1 MTKKSIFSRI
11 NQSEEPEIDSLTQ
24 NRSNNKLIQDIE
36 SHLNSLID
44 SLQKGEFPVNIK
56 KITQVFDGV
65 VTIDR
70 LPIDVPADKFVDLYN
85 DLPNI
90 LTGYAIGATLSDES
104 YREPDVSQITFQRL
118 DRGTYWIFPTDRID
132 RQGAA
137 WLVPNPLKDI
147 KIERNK
153 SLNFSFDIDS
163 SSQNNS
169 NILILTKPALVQI
182 LPNSDRLTWKLTERG
197 ELRTGGTA
205 SQPAT
210 ANNASIDPLALT
222 KQIEQI
228 VQAKLRS
235 AHSDILKKCQELIDR
250 STNNTIDRVNSA
262 VDLTSQPTSQR
273 AMAAKEYAKRANQK
287 KKENDFAGASADYDR
302 AISLD
307 AKYANY
313 EVAYQQA
320 ELAYIQGDYQKAKN
334 IIDVIANTFDHDPS
348 VRLLRGHIYC
358 YGLNDFETGKNEYI
372 LVLSLT
378 TDDEFTQ
385 FAQKGLEYAKSAIS
399 SENRSTVTQSAPPV
413 TTSSQGTV
421 MTAED
426 YFKKAKQ
433 KEQQNDSEGALVYYD
448 MAIKLNPDYAN
459 AYFNRGMLEK
469 NSLLAEDKIDAIESL
484 RTAARLYKQQGKLDI
499 YQSLSETL
507 QKL

>member
-24 NRSNNKLIQDIE
+24 NRSNTKLIQDIE
-36 SHLNSLID
+36 SHLNSLTD

-118 DRGTYWIFPTDRID
+118 DRGTYWIFPTDRIG

-147 KIERNK
+147 KIARNK

-205 SQPAT
+205 SQPTT

-222 KQIEQI
+222 KQIEHI

-235 AHSDILKKCQELIDR
+235 AHSDILKQCQELIAR
-250 STNNTIDRVNSA
+250 STNDTIDRSNSD
-262 VDLTSQPTSQR
+262 VDSTSQSIIQG
-273 AMAAKEYAKRANQK
+273 AMVAKEYAKRAN
-287 KKENDFAGASADYDR
+287 
-302 AISLD
+302 
-307 AKYANY
+307 
-313 EVAYQQA
+313 
-320 ELAYIQGDYQKAKN
+320 
-334 IIDVIANTFDHDPS
+334 
-348 VRLLRGHIYC
+348 
-358 YGLNDFETGKNEYI
+358 
-372 LVLSLT
+372 
-378 TDDEFTQ
+378 Q
-385 FAQKGLEYAKSAIS
+385 FAQKGLEYAKSALS
-399 SENRSTVTQSAPPV
+399 SDNQVAKVTNAEILN
-413 TTSSQGTV
+413 SQAS

-433 KEQQNDSEGALVYYD
+433 KEQQNDLTGAVVYYD
-448 MAIKLNPDYAN
+448 MAIKLDPDYAN
-459 AYFNRGMLEK
+459 AYFNRGMLKK
-469 NSLLAEDKIDAIESL
+469 NLPLEEDRTDAIASL
-484 RTAARLYKQQGKLDI
+484 RTAARLYNR
-499 YQSLSETL
+499 
-507 QKL
+507 

>member
-11 NQSEEPEIDSLTQ
+11 NQSEEPESDALTQ
-24 NRSNNKLIQDIE
+24 NRSNTKLIQDIE
-36 SHLNSLID
+36 SHLNSLTD

-56 KITQVFDGV
+56 KITQVFDAV

-70 LPIDVPADKFVDLYN
+70 LPTDVPADKFLDLYN

-90 LTGYAIGATLSDES
+90 LTGYAIGAILSDES
-104 YREPDVSQITFQRL
+104 YREPDVSQITFERL
-118 DRGTYWIFPTDRID
+118 DRGTYWIFPTDRIG

-147 KIERNK
+147 KIDRNK

-197 ELRTGGTA
+197 ELRTGGAA
-205 SQPAT
+205 SQPT
-210 ANNASIDPLALT
+210 IANNASIDPLALT
-222 KQIEQI
+222 KQIEHI

-235 AHSDILKKCQELIDR
+235 AHSDILKQCQELIAR
-250 STNNTIDRVNSA
+250 STNSTIDRANSD
-262 VDLTSQPTSQR
+262 VDSTSQSIIQG
-273 AMAAKEYAKRANQK
+273 AMVAKEYAKRAN
-287 KKENDFAGASADYDR
+287 
-302 AISLD
+302 
-307 AKYANY
+307 
-313 EVAYQQA
+313 
-320 ELAYIQGDYQKAKN
+320 
-334 IIDVIANTFDHDPS
+334 
-348 VRLLRGHIYC
+348 
-358 YGLNDFETGKNEYI
+358 
-372 LVLSLT
+372 
-378 TDDEFTQ
+378 Q
-385 FAQKGLEYAKSAIS
+385 FAQKGLEYAKSALS
-399 SENRSTVTQSAPPV
+399 SDNQVAKVTNAEILN
-413 TTSSQGTV
+413 SQAS

-433 KEQQNDSEGALVYYD
+433 KEQQNDLTGAVVYYD
-448 MAIKLNPDYAN
+448 MAIKLDPDYAN
-459 AYFNRGMLEK
+459 AYFNRGMLKK
-469 NSLLAEDKIDAIESL
+469 NLPLEEDRTDAIASL

-507 QKL
+507 QKLDV

>member
-11 NQSEEPEIDSLTQ
+11 NQSEPEIDSLTQ

-36 SHLNSLID
+36 SHLNSLTD

-56 KITQVFDGV
+56 RITQVFDSA

-70 LPIDVPADKFVDLYN
+70 LPIDIPADKFVDLYN

-118 DRGTYWIFPTDRID
+118 DRGTYWIFPTDRIG

-169 NILILTKPALVQI
+169 NILLLTKPALVQI

-205 SQPAT
+205 PQSTT

-222 KQIEQI
+222 QQIERI
-228 VQAKLRS
+228 VQARLRS
-235 AHSDILKKCQELIDR
+235 AHNDILKQCQELIDR
-250 STNNTIDRVNSA
+250 SANNTIDRVNSD
-262 VDLTSQPTSQR
+262 VDSTSQSIMQG
-273 AMAAKEYAKRANQK
+273 AMVAKEYAKRAN
-287 KKENDFAGASADYDR
+287 
-302 AISLD
+302 
-307 AKYANY
+307 
-313 EVAYQQA
+313 
-320 ELAYIQGDYQKAKN
+320 
-334 IIDVIANTFDHDPS
+334 
-348 VRLLRGHIYC
+348 
-358 YGLNDFETGKNEYI
+358 
-372 LVLSLT
+372 
-378 TDDEFTQ
+378 Q
-385 FAQKGLEYAKSAIS
+385 FAQKGLEYAKSALS
-399 SENRSTVTQSAPPV
+399 SDNQVAKVTNAEIL
-413 TTSSQGTV
+413 SSQES

-433 KEQQNDSEGALVYYD
+433 KEQQNDLTGALVYYNL
-448 MAIKLNPDYAN
+448 AIEIDPNYAN
-459 AYFNRGMLEK
+459 AYFNKGMLKK
-469 NSLLAEDKIDAIESL
+469 NLPLAEDKIDAIESL

-507 QKL
+507 QKLVV

>member
-24 NRSNNKLIQDIE
+24 NRSNTKLIQDIE
-36 SHLNSLID
+36 SHLNSLTD

-56 KITQVFDGV
+56 KITQVFDGL
-65 VTIDR
+65 VTSDR

-118 DRGTYWIFPTDRID
+118 DRGTYWIFPTDRIG

-147 KIERNK
+147 KIDRNK

-163 SSQNNS
+163 SSQKNS

-197 ELRTGGTA
+197 ELRTGGAA
-205 SQPAT
+205 SQST
-210 ANNASIDPLALT
+210 TVVNNASIDPLALT
-222 KQIEQI
+222 KQIEHI

-235 AHSDILKKCQELIDR
+235 AHSDILKQCQELIDR
-250 STNNTIDRVNSA
+250 SSNNTIDRVNLD
-262 VDLTSQPTSQR
+262 VDSTSQSIIQG
-273 AMAAKEYAKRANQK
+273 AMVAKEYAKRANQ
-287 KKENDFAGASADYDR
+287 
-302 AISLD
+302 L
-307 AKYANY
+307 
-313 EVAYQQA
+313 
-320 ELAYIQGDYQKAKN
+320 
-334 IIDVIANTFDHDPS
+334 
-348 VRLLRGHIYC
+348 
-358 YGLNDFETGKNEYI
+358 
-372 LVLSLT
+372 
-378 TDDEFTQ
+378 
-385 FAQKGLEYAKSAIS
+385 AQKGFEYAKSALS
-399 SENRSTVTQSAPPV
+399 SDNQVANVPNAQTLD
-413 TTSSQGTV
+413 SQASI
-421 MTAED
+421 TAED

-433 KEQQNDSEGALVYYD
+433 KEQQNDLTGAVVYYD
-448 MAIKLNPDYAN
+448 MAIKLDPDYAN
-459 AYFNRGMLEK
+459 AYFNRGMLKKNFPLEK
-469 NSLLAEDKIDAIESL
+469 DRTDAISSL

-507 QKL
+507 QKLDV

>member
-1 MTKKSIFSRI
+1 MIKKSIFSRI
-11 NQSEEPEIDSLTQ
+11 NQSEEPESDSLTR

-36 SHLNSLID
+36 SHLNSLTD

-118 DRGTYWIFPTDRID
+118 DRGTYWIFPTDRIG

-147 KIERNK
+147 KIDRNK
-153 SLNFSFDIDS
+153 SLNFSFDIDA

-197 ELRTGGTA
+197 ELSTSGTA
-205 SQPAT
+205 SHPAT

-222 KQIEQI
+222 KQIEHI

-235 AHSDILKKCQELIDR
+235 AHGDILKQCQELIDR
-250 STNNTIDRVNSA
+250 STNNTIDRVNPD
-262 VDLTSQPTSQR
+262 VDSTSQSIIQG
-273 AMAAKEYAKRANQK
+273 AMVAKEYAKRANQ
-287 KKENDFAGASADYDR
+287 
-302 AISLD
+302 L
-307 AKYANY
+307 
-313 EVAYQQA
+313 
-320 ELAYIQGDYQKAKN
+320 
-334 IIDVIANTFDHDPS
+334 
-348 VRLLRGHIYC
+348 
-358 YGLNDFETGKNEYI
+358 
-372 LVLSLT
+372 
-378 TDDEFTQ
+378 
-385 FAQKGLEYAKSAIS
+385 AQKGFEYAKSALS
-399 SENRSTVTQSAPPV
+399 SDDRVANVPNAQTLD
-413 TTSSQGTV
+413 SQASI
-421 MTAED
+421 TAED

-433 KEQQNDSEGALVYYD
+433 KEQQNDLTGAVVYYD
-448 MAIKLNPDYAN
+448 MAIKLDPDYAN
-459 AYFNRGMLEK
+459 AYFNRGMLKKNFPLEK
-469 NSLLAEDKIDAIESL
+469 DRTDAISSL

-507 QKL
+507 QKLDV

>member
-11 NQSEEPEIDSLTQ
+11 NQSEPEIDSLTQ

-36 SHLNSLID
+36 SHLNSLTD

-56 KITQVFDGV
+56 RITQVFDSA

-70 LPIDVPADKFVDLYN
+70 LPIDIPADKFVDLYN

-118 DRGTYWIFPTDRID
+118 DRGTYWIFPTDRIG

-169 NILILTKPALVQI
+169 NILLLTKPALVQI

-197 ELRTGGTA
+197 EVRTGGTA
-205 SQPAT
+205 PQSTT

-222 KQIEQI
+222 QQIERI
-228 VQAKLRS
+228 VQARLRS
-235 AHSDILKKCQELIDR
+235 AHNDILKQCQELIDR
-250 STNNTIDRVNSA
+250 SANNTIDRVNSD
-262 VDLTSQPTSQR
+262 VDSTSQSIMQG
-273 AMAAKEYAKRANQK
+273 AMVAKEYAKRAN
-287 KKENDFAGASADYDR
+287 
-302 AISLD
+302 
-307 AKYANY
+307 
-313 EVAYQQA
+313 
-320 ELAYIQGDYQKAKN
+320 
-334 IIDVIANTFDHDPS
+334 
-348 VRLLRGHIYC
+348 
-358 YGLNDFETGKNEYI
+358 
-372 LVLSLT
+372 
-378 TDDEFTQ
+378 Q
-385 FAQKGLEYAKSAIS
+385 FAQKGLEYAKSALS
-399 SENRSTVTQSAPPV
+399 SDNQVAKVTNAEIL
-413 TTSSQGTV
+413 SSQES

-433 KEQQNDSEGALVYYD
+433 KEQQNDLTGALVYYNL
-448 MAIKLNPDYAN
+448 AIEIDPNYAN
-459 AYFNRGMLEK
+459 AYFNKGMLKK
-469 NSLLAEDKIDAIESL
+469 NLPLAEDKIDAIESL

-507 QKL
+507 QKLVV